1 MPLAALVKIP
11 SVVDTNV
18 DVNVNLA
25 DEVSRQTTDPLIS
38 SASRLLVLTG
48 ERMSD
53 TTDLFAMIG
62 PLSIRRVLSF
72 VSKAKLLPLLA
83 KGEFRSGQDLADAM
97 GVSRTAVWKQVNRLA
112 TELGLTIEAVRG
124 KGYRIAG
131 GIDLINAEQVMATLD
146 PRARTLLTGLEILDT
161 VDSTNAELMRRA
173 EQGYS
178 CGLVCTAEQQTAGR
192 GRRGRQWVSP
202 YASNLYLSLL
212 WEFSQGAAALEGL
225 SLAVG
230 VAVARALRA
239 CAVPK
244 VQLKWPNDV
253 LYGGSKLGGILLE
266 MRGDTAG
273 SCQVVIGVGL
283 NVAMPAAAAGAIDQA
298 WTDIKTIT
306 ANQHPGRNRL
316 LAAVL
321 NELLPLAADFERQG
335 FNHWRDEWLSLDA
348 FNGAAVVLNTGSAQL
363 GGIARG
369 VDERGALQLETT
381 TGVQSVYGGEI
392 SLRAAP

>member
-1 MPLAALVKIP
+1 VP
-11 SVVDTNV
+11 
-18 DVNVNLA
+18 
-25 DEVSRQTTDPLIS
+25 
-38 SASRLLVLTG
+38 
-48 ERMSD
+48 
-53 TTDLFAMIG
+53 
-62 PLSIRRVLSF
+62 
-72 VSKAKLLPLLA
+72 KAKLLPLLA
-83 KGEFRSGQDLADAM
+83 TGEFRSGQDLADAM
-97 GVSRTAVWKQVNRLA
+97 GVSRTAVWKQVNRLVA
-112 TELGLTIEAVRG
+112 DMGLAIESVRG
-124 KGYRIAG
+124 KGYRIPG
-131 GIDLINAEQVMATLD
+131 GIDLLDAVQVKLALGV
-146 PRARTLLTGLEILDT
+146 RASVLLTALEILDS

-173 EQGYS
+173 EQGCS
-178 CGLVCTAEQQTAGR
+178 SGLVCTAELQTAGR

-239 CAVPK
+239 CAVPD

-253 LYGGSKLGGILLE
+253 LYRGAKLGGILLE

-283 NVAMPAAAAGAIDQA
+283 NVSMPAAAAGAIDQA

-306 ANQHPGRNRL
+306 ANQHPGRNRQ
-316 LAAVL
+316 LAALL
-321 NELLPLAADFERQG
+321 NELLPLAADFEQQG
-335 FNHWRDEWLSLDA
+335 FSHWREAWQSLDA
-348 FNGAAVVLNTGSAQL
+348 FDGVAVVLNTGSAQL